1 MTWRHEEWGALCHID
16 LDVVFAH
23 PRKHARHHPV
33 HCVLSL
39 WLFISVD
46 HHQWPSLRPTSW
58 YLQQHRCSC
67 LKPRSL
73 QEPNHQ
79 SHLKSRTSW
88 RHPQCQSKGS
98 EHPRATWGDTTEE
111 PDGNRPELCDL
122 CRIPP
127 FLKFI
132 SKEHH
137 SISSLSC
144 KHMQTN
150 YGASQLFQHAPYI
163 LGGQEGKD
171 LSKETSQGQQSGCLL
186 RGHYDRSLRG

>member
-23 PRKHARHHPV
+23 PRKHARHHPA

-39 WLFISVD
+39 RLFISVD
-46 HHQWPSLRPTSW
+46 HHNDPHWDQPADTCNSIDAPVSI
-58 YLQQHRCSC
+58 
-67 LKPRSL
+67 LKASK
-73 QEPNHQ
+73 NHQ

-88 RHPQCQSKGS
+88 RHPQCQSKSS

-127 FLKFI
+127 FLRFI

-171 LSKETSQGQQSGCLL
+171 VCKETSQGQQLGCLL
-186 RGHYDRSLRG
+186 RGHYERSLHG